1 MDIQPEDILR
11 QGNQV
16 MRWLPKMFVPAIL
29 LMAGLWLATGF
40 YMISPGEV
48 GVMRQFGKEVRRSE
62 PGLRYRLP
70 WPIERID
77 IVNVESV
84 RRSEIG
90 FRTYR
95 RGEATAQQR
104 VSQEALMLTGDENI
118 VEAQLI
124 VQYQVKDPSLYLFR
138 VYEPA
143 EVLASSTEVALRS
156 MVGNTTI
163 DELLTVGREKV
174 QLETRDFLQ
183 RLLDVYNTGLRV
195 TEVRLQVVDP
205 PDQVKDAFHEVVR
218 AREDRERLI
227 NQAQGY
233 QEDII
238 PKARGRA
245 QQMLRE
251 AEAYQEERVLHA
263 QGDAA
268 RFVALL
274 EEYRKA
280 KDVTRT
286 RLHLEAVER
295 ILRPI
300 KKVIIDPRAAGG
312 LSPFLP
318 LAPLQLHEA
327 KPTTGGSP

>member
-1 MDIQPEDILR
+1 MDIQYPEDILR
-11 QGNQV
+11 RGNQM
-16 MRWLPKMFVPAIL
+16 MRWLPTMLIPAL
-29 LMAGLWLATGF
+29 LVVGGLWLTLGF
-40 YMISPGEV
+40 YVVSPGEV
-48 GVMRQFGKEVRRSE
+48 GVVRRFGQEVRRSE

-70 WPIERID
+70 WPVERVNV
-77 IVNVESV
+77 VNVE
-84 RRSEIG
+84 RIQRAEIG
-90 FRTYR
+90 FRTHP
-95 RGEATAQQR
+95 RGGVMGSQR
-104 VSQEALMLTGDENI
+104 VPQEALMLTGDENI
-118 VEAQLI
+118 VEAQII

-138 VYEPA
+138 VFDADEA
-143 EVLASSTEVALRS
+143 LGSSTEVALRS
-156 MVGNTTI
+156 MVGNITI
-163 DELLTVGREKV
+163 DDLLTVGREKV

-183 RLLDVYNTGLRV
+183 RLLDVYQTGLRV

-251 AEAYQEERVLHA
+251 AEAYGEERVLHA

-274 EEYRKA
+274 AEYRKA
-280 KDVTRT
+280 KEVTRT
-286 RLHLEAVER
+286 RIYLESIER
-295 ILRPI
+295 ILRPV
-300 KKVIIDPRAAGG
+300 KKVIIDPSVGAG
-312 LSPFLP
+312 LAPLLP
-318 LAPLQLHEA
+318 LAPLQIGEA
-327 KPTTGGSP
+327 K